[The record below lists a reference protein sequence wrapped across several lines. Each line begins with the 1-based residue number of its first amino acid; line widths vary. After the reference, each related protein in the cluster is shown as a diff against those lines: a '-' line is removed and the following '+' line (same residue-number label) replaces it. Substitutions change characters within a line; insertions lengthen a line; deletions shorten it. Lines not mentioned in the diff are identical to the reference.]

1 VALPQQ
7 SRLDVAPPR
16 QSGDPAA
23 LPPPPREALWR
34 GRITCARAGGNRAEI
49 RAPFLALRGPRRRTG
64 VAPSAS
70 DQTAQLPSDP
80 ADPMPSIQRIPL
92 HPPRPAHFFTVDV
105 EEWFHAAAL
114 ERAVD
119 PNRWDSLESRV
130 EGATDALLEAMD
142 RHGARGTFF
151 VLGWVARRRPGLVR
165 RIATAGHEVA
175 SHGWSHRRVTSMWP
189 NDFRD
194 DVRRTMEVLEDAAGT
209 AVLGYRAPN
218 FSLVRGWEWAMDV
231 LLGEGYRYDS
241 SVFPGRTGHPVDA
254 PAAPYAI
261 ERTPGTLLEVP
272 MSSAAFGRARIPAG
286 GAFFRL
292 LPYALTAR
300 ALRQAEAAGRPG
312 MFYLHPWELDPG
324 QPRMPVGPLTRVRH
338 YGGTGTVGAK
348 LERLLSEF
356 RFTSIAPALGLS
368 AQLEPADAVAALA
381 GEGAWG

>member
-1 VALPQQ
+1 VAAPG
-7 SRLDVAPPR
+7 SDADVLNA
-16 QSGDPAA
+16 
-23 LPPPPREALWR
+23 
-34 GRITCARAGGNRAEI
+34 
-49 RAPFLALRGPRRRTG
+49 
-64 VAPSAS
+64 
-70 DQTAQLPSDP
+70 
-80 ADPMPSIQRIPL
+80 M
-92 HPPRPAHFFTVDV
+92 TVDV
-105 EEWFHAAAL
+105 EDYFQVSAFDGVL
-114 ERAVD
+114 PRS
-119 PNRWDSLESRV
+119 NWDSIESRV
-130 EGATDALLEAMD
+130 VANTERILDIFQDTDVRA
-142 RHGARGTFF
+142 TFF
-151 VLGWVARRRPGLVR
+151 VLGWVAERYPGLVR
-165 RIATAGHEVA
+165 RIAAAGHEVA

-272 MSSAAFGRARIPAG
+272 MSSAAFGRTRIPAG